1 MTLLSLKKTFESRPM
16 GQQYL
21 FLVGILFC
29 YFNIYLSTIFVFG
42 SLFLNPMVLLVNG
55 KLLTRTLQSTKPIY
69 MIISLLAI
77 IIINDVGV
85 STLYEAPHTAEM
97 DLWIKVS
104 QLLTILP
111 LFGMARKQ
119 IALNTKSAKGE
130 KNFSLTLLSLG
141 IVGYYAAGLGLL
153 M

>member
-97 DLWIKVS
+97 DLWIKIT
-104 QLLTILP
+104 QLMGVLPVVGMTRKHIKYNKEVGDHKRNFCLLILAGG
-111 LFGMARKQ
+111 LFVYYG
-119 IALNTKSAKGE
+119 
-130 KNFSLTLLSLG
+130 LSLS
-141 IVGYYAAGLGLL
+141 IIL
-153 M
+153 